1 MHLQIRDLYIIAI
14 GFIILGLGI
23 ALLNPG
29 ESTSFFIFP
38 FFFAGDLAPFLML
51 ATLFVMMM
59 CFWQVNRSWRED
71 ERFLPSQEAGP
82 VFLRV
87 GSKCQFCASPI
98 PENAGYCPMCGNPVE
113 RQYGEEHS
121 F

>member
-1 MHLQIRDLYIIAI
+1 MQIRDLYVIVI

-29 ESTSFFIFP
+29 GGTSFFIFP
-38 FFFAGDLAPFLML
+38 FFFAGGLAPVLML
-51 ATLFVMMM
+51 ATLFLMMM

-71 ERFLPSQEAGP
+71 ERFLQSHETGP
-82 VFLRV
+82 AYLRV
-87 GSKCQFCASPI
+87 GSRCQFCDSPI
-98 PENAGYCPMCGNPVE
+98 PENAGYCPACGNPVE
-113 RQYGEEHS
+113 RQHGEELS